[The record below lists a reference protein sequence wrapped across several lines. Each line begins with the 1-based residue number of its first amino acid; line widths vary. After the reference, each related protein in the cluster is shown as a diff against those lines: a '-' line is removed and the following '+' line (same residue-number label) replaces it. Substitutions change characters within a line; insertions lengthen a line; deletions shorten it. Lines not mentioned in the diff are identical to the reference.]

1 MTASELGWVALGGA
15 LGAPLRAL
23 VSAWAAGT
31 ALGRPLGTLLVNL
44 AGSLALGLVLGW
56 LARVPEGASTLRPLV
71 AVGLLGSFTTFSTF
85 ALEAGMAALRWL
97 VDRLT
102 IRSFDVREPSLH
114 EVFVRTVEERD
125 AALAAAAGGNR

>member
-1 MTASELGWVALGGA
+1 MTASELGWVAVGGA
-15 LGAPLRAL
+15 VGAPLRAL

-85 ALEAGMAALRWL
+85 ALEAVQLGQTRSVGAAAGYVAATL
-97 VDRLT
+97 VLC
-102 IRSFDVREPSLH
+102 
-114 EVFVRTVEERD
+114 
-125 AALAAAAGGNR
+125 LAAAALGISASS

>member
-1 MTASELGWVALGGA
+1 MTASELGWVAVGGA
-15 LGAPLRAL
+15 VGAPLRAL

-71 AVGLLGSFTTFSTF
+71 AVGLLGSFTTFSSF
-85 ALEAGMAALRWL
+85 AVELIQLAQERSLGAACAYGAATLVACLAGAALGLW
-97 VDRLT
+97 VT
-102 IRSFDVREPSLH
+102 
-114 EVFVRTVEERD
+114 
-125 AALAAAAGGNR
+125 A